1 MKKNYIRPE
10 EADKSSLDAVRTLC
24 VQVALE
30 KLVCESDTPPSN
42 AAWQWGGSGQ

>member
-10 EADKSSLDAVRTLC
+10 KADKFSLDAVRTLC

-30 KLVCESDTPPSN
+30 KLVCESDTPSSN
-42 AAWQWGGSGQ
+42 AARQWGEGGQ